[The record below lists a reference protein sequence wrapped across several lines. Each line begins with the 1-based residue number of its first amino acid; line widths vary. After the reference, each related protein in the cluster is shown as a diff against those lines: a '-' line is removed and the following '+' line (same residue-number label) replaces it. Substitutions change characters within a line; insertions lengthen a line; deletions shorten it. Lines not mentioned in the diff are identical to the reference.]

1 MSHHRQLSNPPEL
14 HPAPGFSHVAI
25 AEGTRVVHL
34 AGQVALDREFGIVGG
49 EDLGEQ
55 TRAAMR
61 NVELALTAAGASWGD
76 VVRRT
81 IYTLH
86 PTEYETI
93 TGAIDDVTGGA
104 AHPAQTIVGVTGL
117 AVPGLLIEI
126 ECTAVTAGQ

>member
-1 MSHHRQLSNPPEL
+1 MSHHRQLINPPEL
-14 HPAPGFSHVAI
+14 HPAPGFSHVAV

-49 EDLGEQ
+49 DDLGEQ

-61 NVELALTAAGASWGD
+61 NVEAVLTAAGAAWGD

-81 IYTLH
+81 VYTLH

-93 TGAIDDVTGGA
+93 TAEIDDVTGGA
-104 AHPAQTIVGVTGL
+104 EHPAQTIVGVTGL

-126 ECTAVTAGQ
+126 ECTAVTGD

>member
-1 MSHHRQLSNPPEL
+1 MSHHRQLINPPEL
-14 HPAPGFSHVAI
+14 HPAPGFSHVAV

-34 AGQVALDREFGIVGG
+34 AGQVALNREFGIVGG
-49 EDLGEQ
+49 DDLGEQ

-61 NVELALTAAGASWGD
+61 NVEAVLTAAGAAWGD

-81 IYTLH
+81 VYTLH

-93 TGAIDDVTGGA
+93 TAAIDDVTGGTE
-104 AHPAQTIVGVTGL
+104 HPAQTIIGVTGL

-126 ECTAVTAGQ
+126 ECTAVIGD